1 MARNCRG
8 NPPWLPILRAAT
20 GGRPYNILFGSG
32 LSGLGSSPALS
43 GNSLP
48 EKPAFQR
55 ALLRWYETHQRN
67 LPWRRNADPYRILVS
82 EFMLQ
87 QTRVETVIPYY
98 QRFLALFP
106 TLKDLARAPL
116 QRVLKA
122 WAGLGYYARARNLHR
137 AAKTICRE
145 MGGKIPGTKEELFR
159 LPGFGPYTAGAVA
172 SLAFNQPVAAL
183 DGNVKRV
190 LRRLFAE
197 WNSSSGGASKKNLE
211 QSLEEWIPAGRAS
224 DFNQAL
230 MDLGATVCL
239 PSKPRCAVCPVL
251 KSCATKGEVKGE
263 KPAVRKFRQE
273 TWAVALVERDGR
285 YLLHR
290 NEAKGLLAGLWQFP
304 KLVVEQNLGKDTDR
318 KDPGKLLKKYL
329 LEDFGLEIKIRT
341 GLREQE
347 YFFTHIHALMKPYLC
362 FLIDE
367 AYSPPLTRSV
377 RWVKPSG
384 FSRYP
389 ISTAMRKIAVLI
401 S

>member
-1 MARNCRG
+1 VPHLRRCRFQVHQ
-8 NPPWLPILRAAT
+8 NLLISL
-20 GGRPYNILFGSG
+20 
-32 LSGLGSSPALS
+32 PALS
-43 GNSLP
+43 RNSLA

-55 ALLRWYETHQRN
+55 ALLRWYENDQRN

-106 TLKDLARAPL
+106 TLKDLACAPL

-145 MGGKIPGTKEELFR
+145 LDGKIPRTKEELLR

-172 SLAFNQPVAAL
+172 SLAFHQPVAAL

-190 LRRLFAE
+190 FGRLFPE

-239 PSKPRCAVCPVL
+239 PSKPRCAACPVL

-263 KPAVRKFRQE
+263 KPTVRKFRKE
-273 TWAVALVERDGR
+273 AWAVALVERDGR

-290 NEAKGLLAGLWQFP
+290 NEVQGLLAGLWQFP
-304 KLVVEQNLGKDTDR
+304 KVVVEQNLGKDTNR

-329 LEDFGLEIKIRT
+329 LQDFGLRVKI
-341 GLREQE
+341 LSHLPEQE
-347 YFFTHIHALMKPYLC
+347 HFFTHIHARMKPYLC
-362 FLIDE
+362 ILIDPVN
-367 AYSPPLTRSV
+367 SPQLPKSA

-389 ISTAMRKIAVLI
+389 ISTAMRKIAELI

>member
-1 MARNCRG
+1 V
-8 NPPWLPILRAAT
+8 PHLRSA
-20 GGRPYNILFGSG
+20 G
-32 LSGLGSSPALS
+32 LQVHQNLLGSLSALS
-43 GNSLP
+43 RNSPP

-67 LPWRRNADPYRILVS
+67 LPWRRNANPYRILVS

-106 TLKDLARAPL
+106 ALKDLARAPL
-116 QRVLKA
+116 QKVLKA

-145 MGGKIPGTKEELFR
+145 LGGKIPRTKEELLR

-190 LRRLFAE
+190 LGRLFPGF
-197 WNSSSGGASKKNLE
+197 NDPRRASAKKD
-211 QSLEEWIPAGRAS
+211 LEEFLEGWIPIGRAS

-230 MDLGATVCL
+230 MDLGAAVCI
-239 PSKPRCAVCPVL
+239 PSRPKCSACPVL
-251 KSCATKGEVKGE
+251 KFCAAKGELPDK
-263 KPAVRKFRQE
+263 KPTVRKFRKE
-273 TWAVALVERDGR
+273 TWAVALVEREGR

-290 NEAKGLLAGLWQFP
+290 NEAQGLLAGLWQFP
-304 KLVVEQNLGKDTDR
+304 KVVAERNPGKDTNR

-329 LEDFGLEIKIRT
+329 LQDFGLRVKIISH
-341 GLREQE
+341 LPEQE
-347 YFFTHIHALMKPYLC
+347 HFFTHIHARMKPYLC
-362 FLIDE
+362 ILSDPVN
-367 AYSPPLTRSV
+367 SPQPPKSA

-389 ISTAMRKIAVLI
+389 ISTAMRKISAQLNR
-401 S
+401 

>member
-1 MARNCRG
+1 MRQH
-8 NPPWLPILRAAT
+8 
-20 GGRPYNILFGSG
+20 GGRKSPGQVPHLRRAGLQVHQNILGP
-32 LSGLGSSPALS
+32 LPALS
-43 GNSLP
+43 RNSLP

-55 ALLRWYETHQRN
+55 AILRWYETHQRN

-116 QRVLKA
+116 QKVLKA

-137 AAKTICRE
+137 AGKTICRE
-145 MGGKIPGTKEELFR
+145 MGGKIPGTKEELLR

-190 LRRLFAE
+190 LGRLFPEFHDPRRAL
-197 WNSSSGGASKKNLE
+197 AKKD
-211 QSLEEWIPAGRAS
+211 LEEFLGGWIPIGRAS

-230 MDLGATVCL
+230 MDLGATVCI
-239 PSKPRCAVCPVL
+239 PSRPRCSACPVL
-251 KSCATKGEVKGE
+251 KFCAAKGELPDK
-263 KPAVRKFRQE
+263 KRTVRKFRKE
-273 TWAVALVERDGR
+273 TWAVALVEREGR

-304 KLVVEQNLGKDTDR
+304 KVAVEQNLGKD
-318 KDPGKLLKKYL
+318 
-329 LEDFGLEIKIRT
+329 
-341 GLREQE
+341 
-347 YFFTHIHALMKPYLC
+347 
-362 FLIDE
+362 
-367 AYSPPLTRSV
+367 
-377 RWVKPSG
+377 
-384 FSRYP
+384 
-389 ISTAMRKIAVLI
+389 
-401 S
+401 